1 MKKQK
6 AKQYSLLHKSM
17 VRFIVFTTIMFTLA
31 IPLFYWLTKNYY
43 AEDMEDIIEAVQNGQ
58 SIPAPDLETDV
69 MIGITIQ
76 YLLITTMLGI
86 GVVLT
91 MRFISKKLWAPFDD
105 TLTKV
110 ESFSLEKGA
119 FPYYPHAIFWNLHDS
134 TTRLNDLCIIVLTA
148 TMHRKSLRKMPHTSY
163 KHRLPYSKVNS
174 TCCCNNP
181 NSPNN
186 KLKSFKNFIR

>member
-43 AEDMEDIIEAVQNGQ
+43 AEDMEDIIEALQNGQ

-91 MRFISKKLWAPFDD
+91 MRFISKKNCGLR
-105 TLTKV
+105 LT
-110 ESFSLEKGA
+110 
-119 FPYYPHAIFWNLHDS
+119 
-134 TTRLNDLCIIVLTA
+134 T
-148 TMHRKSLRKMPHTSY
+148 HRPK
-163 KHRLPYSKVNS
+163 
-174 TCCCNNP
+174 
-181 NSPNN
+181 
-186 KLKSFKNFIR
+186 